1 MNRRQA
7 HIVFNIIMCML
18 AAAILFGVGR
28 CATASAESSESPEN
42 PEAAE
47 AAETSRAATTG
58 AAEATAAADSA
69 EHTESYRILA
79 LLTPPDTAAAR
90 NPHSARLDSMPGRD
104 CVKLRVTPLSGGT
117 LRRTFSDSNCLHL
130 QAAALIGIEP
140 MTGLRPAWRAG
151 ERLARIH
158 TCEDF
163 YLDNLTHSVPYLV
176 PEARQLLHDIG
187 RAFRDTLAARG
198 GGDYRVKVTSV
209 LRTPALVKQLR
220 RRNRN
225 SVDSSAHLYGTT
237 FDLSYSEFICNRHG
251 GPYRTQEDLKNLLGE
266 IVWEFRSRGR
276 CWVVYERRQ
285 SCFHITAR
293 PAGSPPPPDQFARK
307 N

>member
-104 CVKLRVTPLSGGT
+104 CVKLRVTPLPGGT

-140 MTGLRPAWRAG
+140 MTGLRSAWRAG
-151 ERLARIH
+151 
-158 TCEDF
+158 
-163 YLDNLTHSVPYLV
+163 
-176 PEARQLLHDIG
+176 
-187 RAFRDTLAARG
+187 
-198 GGDYRVKVTSV
+198 
-209 LRTPALVKQLR
+209 
-220 RRNRN
+220 
-225 SVDSSAHLYGTT
+225 
-237 FDLSYSEFICNRHG
+237 
-251 GPYRTQEDLKNLLGE
+251 
-266 IVWEFRSRGR
+266 
-276 CWVVYERRQ
+276 
-285 SCFHITAR
+285 
-293 PAGSPPPPDQFARK
+293 
-307 N
+307 